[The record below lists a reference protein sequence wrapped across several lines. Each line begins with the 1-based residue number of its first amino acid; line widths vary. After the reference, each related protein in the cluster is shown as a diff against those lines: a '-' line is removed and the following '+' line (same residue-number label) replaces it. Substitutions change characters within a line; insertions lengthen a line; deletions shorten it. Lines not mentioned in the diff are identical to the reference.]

1 MKKVGINQFVRRQI
15 KGSGKTYSNNL
26 SFEQIAD
33 HAEKQLSLGKYKDG
47 YREGVII
54 ISVSNELIKHFV
66 CPFVKINSNTKLFAN
81 FIHRS
86 PGEEP
91 YIQICALNGKLL
103 KTGKVHLVLYSNE
116 VLKENKENSTKCDWE
131 LISILSVPKGISEIP
146 MGPVTM
152 MRNQLNLKGGT
163 KGKYSSNDWA
173 QSVRFWQNY
182 AVLKS
187 LID

>member
-1 MKKVGINQFVRRQI
+1 M
-15 KGSGKTYSNNL
+15 
-26 SFEQIAD
+26 
-33 HAEKQLSLGKYKDG
+33 
-47 YREGVII
+47 
-54 ISVSNELIKHFV
+54 
-66 CPFVKINSNTKLFAN
+66 
-81 FIHRS
+81 
-86 PGEEP
+86 
-91 YIQICALNGKLL
+91 
-103 KTGKVHLVLYSNE
+103 VLYSNE
-116 VLKENKENSTKCDWE
+116 VLKENKENSTKYDWE